1 MKQYELLYIVPAK
14 YTEAELGALTEKISG
29 IVATG
34 GAKVTETHQLGKR
47 RLAYPIDKVRNG
59 NYVMAYVEA
68 EPEAMKKVDMNL
80 RLSTDLIR
88 HLIIDRDPRITKI
101 PSLVETVE
109 ERTGERPERT
119 GERRGGDRRDRK
131 PGAPKQ
137 QAAAKESGMSE
148 GELDK
153 KLDKI
158 LTEEVL

>member
-14 YTEAELGALTEKISG
+14 YTEAELGALIEKISG
-29 IVATG
+29 IVAAG
-34 GAKVTETHQLGKR
+34 GGKVVETHQLGKR

-68 EPEAMKKVDMNL
+68 DPEAVKKMDTNL
-80 RLSTDLIR
+80 RLSTDLVR
-88 HLIIDRDPRITKI
+88 HLIIERDPRITKV
-101 PSLVETVE
+101 PSLIETAE
-109 ERTGERPERT
+109 ERGGERSDRS
-119 GERRGGDRRDRK
+119 GDRRERRDRK
-131 PGAPKQ
+131 PAAPKQ
-137 QAAAKESGMSE
+137 QAAAKGSGMSE